1 MVEGSDAADLQAS
14 GYVYRTSLRARFAAG
29 IAAGIVGGILMMGF
43 MMTYARVGG
52 MGVTMPL
59 KALAAQVYG
68 VEALVSGPKAMLD
81 GALIQLGF
89 SIVLGVL
96 FALFISRRTSMIA
109 ALFAGIAVGIAI
121 WVAMDLYVLPFT
133 NPTMAARVALMPS
146 AYFIAHLLYGVGL
159 AMTPAFIRTFS
170 KERLNPGSE
179 RVAET
184 QPNRKHRLL
193 LWIGGIFAALIVAL
207 FIASFFLDDMI
218 RTRTE
223 AAMNQTLTGYHV
235 ALDRA
240 HLQLLSGLLTLKG
253 LKIIQQAHPYPA
265 VADVPMMRF
274 HIEWKELLSRRVVAD
289 VLLSHPKVHVN
300 RTQLVSEKNS
310 RVPMKQEGWQDALE
324 AAYPFK
330 VNRFTIDEGDVV
342 YIQDAV
348 NPPLHL
354 AKLNFTTDNI
364 RNIHAPNNVYPSK
377 VHANLVIFG
386 TGRATIDGHAN
397 YLEEPFPGAR
407 TQFTIENVPLS
418 SFDPEIRQIN
428 IAVSGGRLFGSGLV
442 EYSPKVT
449 RVQVDN
455 ATIEG
460 VAVGYVHA
468 PATQQAEARRVKATG
483 KQIEKQNNRPAV
495 DIEVRKFDVTHSSFS
510 YTDKTK
516 DPNYRLFFNDT
527 DIALKNLSNHQ
538 QQGSAVLTFHGKFMG
553 SGDTRVSGNFLA
565 SKHGPAF
572 NMSVAIQ
579 NTDLP
584 SMNDILR
591 AYGRF
596 DVAAG
601 QFSVFSEVSI
611 KDGYINGYVKPMFS
625 NLEVYKYEKDKN
637 TGVLHQA
644 RELVIGGATHL
655 FKNFSTQQVA
665 TEVDLTGK
673 LTSPGVST
681 WQGFVQVLHNAFIEA
696 ILPGFDRSIRP
707 NLAPDTSRQAHRTRS
722 SLIPPST

>member
-43 MMTYARVGG
+43 MMTYARVSG

-68 VEALVSGPKAMLD
+68 VEALVSGPRAMLD

-96 FALFISRRTSMIA
+96 FALFISRRTSTIA

-223 AAMNQTLTGYHV
+223 AAMNQKLTGYHV

-253 LKIIQQAHPYPA
+253 LKIIQQTHPYPA

-538 QQGSAVLTFHGKFMG
+538 QQGSADLTFHGKFMG

-625 NLEVYKYEKDKN
+625 NLEVYNYEKDKN

-681 WQGFVQVLHNAFIEA
+681 WQAFVQVLHNAFIEA

>member
-1 MVEGSDAADLQAS
+1 
-14 GYVYRTSLRARFAAG
+14 
-29 IAAGIVGGILMMGF
+29 
-43 MMTYARVGG
+43 
-52 MGVTMPL
+52 
-59 KALAAQVYG
+59 
-68 VEALVSGPKAMLD
+68 MLD
-81 GALIQLGF
+81 GALIHLGF
-89 SIVLGVL
+89 SILLGVL
-96 FALFISRRTSMIA
+96 FALFVSRRTSTIA

-133 NPTMAARVALMPS
+133 NSTMAARVALMPL

-184 QPNRKHRLL
+184 HPNRKHRLL
-193 LWIGGIFAALIVAL
+193 LWVGAIFAAVIVAL
-207 FIASFFLDDMI
+207 FIASFFLDGMI
-218 RTRTE
+218 RARTE
-223 AAMNQTLTGYHV
+223 AAMNQKLTGYHV

-240 HLQLLSGLLTLKG
+240 HLQLLGGLLTLKG
-253 LKIIQQAHPYPA
+253 LKIIQRAHPKPA

-289 VLLSHPKVHVN
+289 VLLSHPQVHVN

-342 YIQDAV
+342 YIQDAI

-397 YLEEPFPGAR
+397 YLETPFPGAR
-407 TQFTIENVPLS
+407 AQFRIENVPLS
-418 SFDPEIRQIN
+418 AFDPEIRQIN
-428 IAVSGGRLFGSGLV
+428 VAVSGGRLFSSGLI

-495 DIEVRKFDVTHSSFS
+495 DIEVREFDVTHSSFS

-527 DIALKNLSNHQ
+527 DIVLKNLSNHQ
-538 QQGSAVLTFHGKFMG
+538 QQGPADLTFHGKFMG

-565 SKHGPAF
+565 SKQGPAF

-625 NLEVYKYEKDKN
+625 NLEVYNYQKDKN

-655 FKNFSTQQVA
+655 FKNSSTQQVA

-681 WQGFVQVLHNAFIEA
+681 WQAFVQVLHNAFIEA
-696 ILPGFDRSIRP
+696 ILPGFDRSVRP
-707 NLAPDTSRQAHRTRS
+707 NLAPDTSKQAHRTRS
-722 SLIPPST
+722 SLTPPST